1 MRSPIYQPVFDALA
15 RADVRYVV
23 VGGVAVVLHGHPR
36 MTADLDIAVDLAPE
50 AATQSIAALTDLGLR
65 PRVPVDASDFAD
77 PVARDRWVSEKGMT
91 VLSLW
96 DPTTPLRSVDVF
108 VENPIPFDQLWDRSK
123 VFEVESFSV
132 RVASIDDLVRM
143 KESAGRPIDLEDIEA
158 LREIERSKGS
168 HE

>member
-1 MRSPIYQPVFDALA
+1 MRRTSRTQWPGPLGQPEEHD
-15 RADVRYVV
+15 RA
-23 VGGVAVVLHGHPR
+23 VAVGSDHPSSFGR
-36 MTADLDIAVDLAPE
+36 
-50 AATQSIAALTDLGLR
+50 R
-65 PRVPVDASDFAD
+65 
-77 PVARDRWVSEKGMT
+77 
-91 VLSLW
+91 
-96 DPTTPLRSVDVF
+96 F

-123 VFEVESFSV
+123 VVEVESFSV